1 MTSVARRE
9 PGEQQRRR
17 PRWSVIVAAAFLLM
31 LVTAAIVPTLF
42 TTVDPFQATIANALQ
57 PPSAGHPFGTDQS
70 GRDLF
75 SRVIFGV
82 RTSLLIAITATVLA
96 VVLGMLVG
104 TIAGLAPRALDGV
117 VSRILDIVLAFPEF
131 LLALLTIAI
140 LGPGITSL
148 VVAIALAAM
157 PVYARVTRIRVMTVK
172 SSAYV
177 RAATTLGVAPA
188 RIILRH
194 IVPNTLRPL
203 LVMATMG
210 CGTAIATAAGLSFLG
225 LGPLPPT
232 PEWGLIVSEGRNF
245 LGTAWWIS
253 VFPGLM
259 ITATVIAA
267 SVVGRHAYSRGEGRR
282 A

>member
-1 MTSVARRE
+1 MIRRI
-9 PGEQQRRR
+9 
-17 PRWSVIVAAAFLLM
+17 PRWGVIVAGAFLFVLA
-31 LVTAAIVPTLF
+31 LAALVPTLF
-42 TTVDPFQATIANALQ
+42 TASDPFQATIANALQ
-57 PPSAGHPFGTDQS
+57 APSAAHPFGTDQS
-70 GRDLF
+70 GRDVF
-75 SRVIFGV
+75 ARVVFGV
-82 RTSLLIAITATVLA
+82 RTSLLIALAATAIAL
-96 VVLGMLVG
+96 VLGMLVG
-104 TIAGLAPRALDGV
+104 TVAGLAPRALDGV

-157 PVYARVTRIRVMTVK
+157 PVYARVTRIQVMTVK
-172 SSAYV
+172 CSAYV
-177 RAATTLGVAPA
+177 GAAAALGVSPV
-188 RIILRH
+188 RIVLRH
-194 IVPNTLRPL
+194 IIPNTVRPL

-253 VFPGLM
+253 VFPGLT

-267 SVVGRHAYSRGEGRR
+267 SVVGRHAHSRGEGRR
-282 A
+282 L